1 MPTEPRPPHGA
12 GSPGS
17 PGSPEDDVY
26 VVDTRKGRPA
36 PAAARPS
43 PRREVRPDPRGE
55 VRPDPRREAGP
66 EALRQVRPGPRT
78 RRRKGRLTL
87 FVVGLLVVGWL
98 AFMIWV
104 PVAAWT
110 GISRVD
116 NVPAGERPKDT
127 SGHNYL
133 LVGSDSR
140 EGLTAAQRRQLKTGS
155 AEGNRTD
162 TIMLVHVSESGGK
175 PVLISIP
182 RDSYVPIPDHGTN
195 KINAA
200 FTFGGPKLLTQTV
213 EQVTGLHIS
222 GYLEI
227 GLGGFAGMVDAIGGV
242 EICVPRDMKDDK
254 AGIDLQ
260 KGCQV
265 LDGKN
270 ALGYVRSRYEDPL
283 GDIGRATRQ
292 RQFLGALMKQ
302 SATPST
308 VLIPWRYTTFV
319 DAASGG
325 VAVGE
330 ETSLLDAYRVLQ
342 AMRAVSSDEG
352 LSLTVPI
359 ADMAY
364 PTDNAGVAVKWDS
377 ERALALFHTLR
388 DDEPLTEPPPGTT
401 PGEDTK

>member
-1 MPTEPRPPHGA
+1 MSTEPPRRKPRG
-12 GSPGS
+12 GSPD
-17 PGSPEDDVY
+17 EDVY
-26 VVDTRKGRPA
+26 VVDTRKRR
-36 PAAARPS
+36 PAAARTPGRPTARPAGRPIRP
-43 PRREVRPDPRGE
+43 PRRSPTEQTGRPSG
-55 VRPDPRREAGP
+55 
-66 EALRQVRPGPRT
+66 GPRT
-78 RRRKGRLTL
+78 RLRKGRLAL
-87 FVVGLLVVGWL
+87 LIAGLLVVAWL

-104 PVAAWT
+104 PVHAWT
-110 GISRVD
+110 SITRVD
-116 NVPAGERPKDT
+116 NVPAGQRPEDT

-140 EGLTAAQRRQLKTGS
+140 EGLTAKQRRDLKTGS

-162 TIMLVHVSESGGK
+162 TIMLIHVSETGGK

-182 RDSYVPIPDHGTN
+182 RDSYVPIPDHGSN

-200 FTFGGPKLLTQTV
+200 FTFGGPKLLTETV
-213 EQVTGLHIS
+213 EQVTGLHIN

-242 EICVPRDMKDDK
+242 EICVPRDMLDDK
-254 AGIDLQ
+254 AGIDLE

-265 LDGKN
+265 LNGKN

-283 GDIGRATRQ
+283 GDIGRAARQ

-308 VLIPWRYTTFV
+308 VLIPWRYKTFV
-319 DAASGG
+319 DAAAGG

-330 ETSLLDAYRVLQ
+330 ETSLLDAYRMLQ
-342 AMRAVSSDEG
+342 AMRAISGDEG

-377 ERALALFHTLR
+377 ERALDLFHALR

-401 PGEDTK
+401 PDDEK